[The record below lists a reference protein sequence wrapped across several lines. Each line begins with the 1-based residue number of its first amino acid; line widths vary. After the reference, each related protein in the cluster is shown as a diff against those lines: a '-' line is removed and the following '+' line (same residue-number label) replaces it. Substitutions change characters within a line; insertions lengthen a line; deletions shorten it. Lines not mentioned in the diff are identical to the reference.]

1 MPVTPMGD
9 GVLQWDVT
17 DESLKKPEEST
28 SDPSDEEID
37 DDIVVDPE
45 RAAEKQAE
53 LEKLRQQAK

>member
-1 MPVTPMGD
+1 MGD